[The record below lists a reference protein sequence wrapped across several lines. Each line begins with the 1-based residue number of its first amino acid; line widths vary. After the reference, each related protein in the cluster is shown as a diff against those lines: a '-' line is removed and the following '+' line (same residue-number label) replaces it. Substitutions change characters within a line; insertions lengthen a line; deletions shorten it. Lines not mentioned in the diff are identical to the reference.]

1 MPVASR
7 PVLGHQPQKSA
18 PRLAATGVVMPISD
32 YILRSFR
39 LNDPT
44 DRGPVIDAVRA
55 AGFSIENIQEDMRHP
70 QKWGLILKPN
80 RRLSELFRLD
90 REVLLWCSTYPRF
103 QARDIDDMK
112 VVLSRMGV
120 RLSRSFAI
128 LVSRYDPHTRS
139 RVEAESSLDTTIVH
153 CSFDELSAKRPGDEP
168 ALQRILLDRLYV
180 RDLYDLPSAAIKAA
194 DFFGRRDTIDDIA
207 DELIT
212 GQSQVGVFGLR
223 KIGKTSL
230 TNRVT
235 ESVAQSGRCIVAKI
249 DLQWTTSID
258 PRPEYTLWALGE
270 ALYASGRVAR
280 STKGLKLFG
289 QYATATDAISAGL
302 SVWEA
307 FAHDLTAIIHASS
320 RRVVIAVD
328 EIERLFELP
337 DKSSFVR
344 LWRVLRGLDQ
354 QFPGRLKYLISGTS
368 PECAESATIS
378 GLDNPLYR
386 YLSIRY
392 LGPLDP
398 RDAQD
403 LLVNLGSPIGLRW
416 TNEGLS
422 YALEQTGGHPALLR
436 TLGSLVHSS
445 LLPRHEAV
453 DVVRNH
459 AVLAARSMVSAHS
472 AVLAQVT
479 ASLEDQYPDEFVM
492 LKMLAEGQVYNF
504 RMLAS
509 EYVDEMS
516 HLIGYGLLPDGDRS
530 EALSIGLLQSYL
542 QARQDRPQEGPGTPV
557 LRVGDHVGGRVI
569 VARIRSGGFAD
580 VLVAQDEK
588 GEKVAVK
595 AFRAAR
601 LSALEREVEYLQ
613 SLSHPG
619 IVRFIE
625 ATQAPGG
632 VPCIVMEYL
641 EGSTLADMCNATLS
655 PDTAS
660 FLSIASRLLDALS
673 YMHPSASGA
682 AALMENSELTPGGF
696 EDWERLRYGVVH
708 RDIKPENI
716 IIADRGPVLIDFNI
730 SVRAADPV
738 QTISS
743 TPGYLP
749 PDFNGIS
756 WTPDVDIFQLG
767 VTLAQL
773 AAGAR
778 FDGENLKDLLTLAGG
793 RHGDV
798 VGSWLRTL
806 VADSD
811 RPTASDA
818 KVGLPRTGN

>member
-1 MPVASR
+1 
-7 PVLGHQPQKSA
+7 
-18 PRLAATGVVMPISD
+18 MPISD
-32 YILRSFR
+32 YLLRTFR
-39 LNDPT
+39 LNDPR
-44 DRGPVIDAVRA
+44 DRGRVIDAVRA
-55 AGFSIENIQEDMRHP
+55 AGFSIENIQEDLKHP

-103 QARDIDDMK
+103 QARDIDDIK
-112 VVLSRMGV
+112 LVLDRMGM

-139 RVEAESSLDTTIVH
+139 RIEAESSLDTTIVH
-153 CSFDELSAKRPGDEP
+153 CSFDELSAKRTGEQEP

-180 RDLYDLPSAAIKAA
+180 RDLYDLPSAATKAA

-212 GQSQVGVFGLR
+212 GRSQVGVFGLR

-230 TNRVT
+230 TNRIT
-235 ESVAQSGRCIVAKI
+235 ESVTQSGRCIVAKV

-270 ALYASGRVAR
+270 AIFASGRVAR

-289 QYATATDAISAGL
+289 QYSTATDAIVSGL
-302 SVWEA
+302 SVWES
-307 FAHDLTAIIHASS
+307 FAHDLTAIIHSTS
-320 RRVVIAVD
+320 RRIVIAVD

-337 DKSSFVR
+337 DKGSFVR

-368 PECAESATIS
+368 PECAESATIA

-398 RDAQD
+398 RDGKE

-416 TNEGLS
+416 TNDALA

-436 TLGSLVHSS
+436 TLGSLVHVS
-445 LLPRHEAV
+445 LLPRHEAAE
-453 DVVRNH
+453 VRRDH

-492 LKMLAEGQVYNF
+492 LRMLAEGQVYNF

-516 HLIGYGLLPDGDRS
+516 HLIGYGLLPNGDRS

-542 QARQDRPQEGPGTPV
+542 QARQDRPKEGPGAPV
-557 LRVGDHVGGRVI
+557 LQVGDYVGGRAI

-580 VLVAQDEK
+580 VLVAQDDK
-588 GEKVAVK
+588 GGKVAVK
-595 AFRAAR
+595 AFRSAR

-613 SLSHPG
+613 ALNHPG
-619 IVRFIE
+619 IVKFIE

-632 VPCIVMEYL
+632 IPCIVMEYL
-641 EGSTLADMCNATLS
+641 EGSTLADMCNITLA
-655 PDTAS
+655 PNTAS
-660 FLSIASRLLDALS
+660 LLSITASLLDALA

-682 AALMENSELTPGGF
+682 AAFVDKPELTPGDF
-696 EDWERLRYGVVH
+696 EDWERLRYGIVH

-716 IIADRGPVLIDFNI
+716 IVADRGPVLIDFNI

-738 QTISS
+738 ETMSS

-773 AAGAR
+773 GAGAR
-778 FDGENLKDLLTLAGG
+778 FDGDNLKDLLALGAN
-793 RHGDV
+793 RHGDA
-798 VGSWLRTL
+798 VGGWLRML

-818 KVGLPRTGN
+818 LLSMPKLSS